1 MLPSDKPVRRLGAFA
16 FLAAFCEA
24 LGFYAASLYA
34 YELTHSIIAVS
45 IVMTAIAIAETIGAV
60 LGGTVADR
68 LDRKLVALLGAL
80 AGSMLLAVLVFGA
93 DVPLLIGVMS
103 LATIATSPIR
113 PVVGAALP
121 NLVVEGDLAFA
132 NSYVQGLR
140 NAALTLAP
148 VAAGLG
154 VGIIG
159 ARGIF
164 GIAAGS
170 LLAATAVLVFVRG
183 EFHATPVAGRVSEI
197 SDSPFEGLAFLRR
210 DRVLLT
216 IVGAGAL
223 SFFTAA
229 YCMIAD
235 LPLALDDLGAGQVGY
250 GILVAS
256 WGVGTTAGAVLS
268 PAVLR
273 RFGAPRAFAAAMV
286 LEGVVIASIAAIP
299 TLTLVCVTFLIGGVF
314 GGIGVVAD
322 QIVVQER
329 VPDEARGRV
338 RATNDA
344 VLAASYALSLGI
356 GGFVVELLGARGT
369 YLLGGGGVLLAGLL
383 AITALRTQPGAATT
397 PA

>member
-1 MLPSDKPVRRLGAFA
+1 MLPSDTPVRRLGAFA

-34 YELTHSIIAVS
+34 YDLTGSIVSVS
-45 IVMTAIAIAETIGAV
+45 IVMTGIAIAETLGAV

-80 AGSMLLAVLVFGA
+80 AGSMLLAVLVGGG
-93 DVPLLIGVMS
+93 DVPLLVGVMA

-113 PVVGAALP
+113 PAVGAALP
-121 NLVVEGDLAFA
+121 NLVVKGDLAFA
-132 NSYVQGLR
+132 NGYIQGLR

-159 ARGIF
+159 ARGLF

-183 EFHATPVAGRVSEI
+183 EFHAPAGATGGAVI
-197 SDSPFEGLAFLRR
+197 SDSPLEGLAFLRR

-216 IVGAGAL
+216 VVAAGAM

-235 LPLALDDLGAGQVGY
+235 LPLALEDLHAGEVGY

-273 RFGAPRAFAAAMV
+273 RLGAPRAFAIAMV
-286 LEGVVIASIAAIP
+286 VEGVVIGAIAAIP
-299 TLTLVCVTFLIGGVF
+299 TLTLVCVTFLVGGVF
-314 GGIGVVAD
+314 GGVGVVAD

-344 VLAASYALSLGI
+344 ILAASYALSLGI
-356 GGFVVELLGARGT
+356 GGFVVDVFGARGT
-369 YLLGGGGVLLAGLL
+369 YLLGGIGVLAAGVLAT
-383 AITALRTQPGAATT
+383 AALRASR
-397 PA
+397 